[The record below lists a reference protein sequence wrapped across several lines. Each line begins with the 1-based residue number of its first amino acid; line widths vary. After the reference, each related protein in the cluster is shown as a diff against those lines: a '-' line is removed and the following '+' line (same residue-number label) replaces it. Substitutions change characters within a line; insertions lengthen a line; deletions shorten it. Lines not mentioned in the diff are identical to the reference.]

1 MHHKAFAFARED
13 PKSMMRT
20 LSLILFIWI
29 GILSAGSLSAQ
40 EGNSGGKKNA
50 RPAGKTVEVVHG
62 NDDGPSNAGP
72 VTHIY
77 EFTRPGFTY
86 ELVRIEHDDKGLG
99 KISFRKDGSDE
110 LITDP
115 IRLSQPT
122 SAKLRNIL
130 DELDFVNSKEDYQY
144 ENDYSHLGNISITVR
159 RDGRER
165 TAKYNWTLNKHAK
178 ELSDEYR
185 RITNEYTWLFE
196 FGIARQNQPLRT
208 PGMMDALDGYLR
220 RNEIPDPIHLVPFLD
235 KLSTDER
242 LPLIARNHA
251 LKLAKSIRKSAK

>member
-1 MHHKAFAFARED
+1 MKIRRI
-13 PKSMMRT
+13 MMRV
-20 LSLILFIWI
+20 LSLTLIIPVILIF
-29 GILSAGSLSAQ
+29 AGSLCAQTSA
-40 EGNSGGKKNA
+40 ESGGKKNS
-50 RPAGKTVEVVHG
+50 RPAGKTAEPIHGSDAASVE
-62 NDDGPSNAGP
+62 PGP

-86 ELVRIEHDDKGLG
+86 ELVRIEHDDKGIG
-99 KISFRKDGSDE
+99 KISFKKDGSDE

-115 IRLSQPT
+115 IHLSQPT
-122 SAKLRNIL
+122 SAKLRTIL
-130 DELDFVNSKEDYQY
+130 DELDFVNSNENYQY

-159 RDGRER
+159 KNGRER
-165 TAKYNWTLNKHAK
+165 TARYNWTMNKQAK

-185 RITNEYTWLFE
+185 RIANEYTWLFE

-208 PGMMDALDGYLR
+208 PGMLDALDGYLR
-220 RNEIPDPIHLVPFLD
+220 RNEIPDPIHLAPFLD

-251 LKLAKSIRKSAK
+251 LKLAKSIRKSAN